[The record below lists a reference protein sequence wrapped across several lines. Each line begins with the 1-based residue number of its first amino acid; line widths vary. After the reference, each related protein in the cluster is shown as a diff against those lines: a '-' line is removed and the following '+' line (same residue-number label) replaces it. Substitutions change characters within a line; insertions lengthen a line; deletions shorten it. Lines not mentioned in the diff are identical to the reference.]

1 MTGRM
6 TQYVAFMRA
15 INVAGHARV
24 KMDVVK
30 ETFASAGCQCVRTY
44 IQSGNVIFE
53 SPEEDMTTI
62 SERVRT
68 KLRQLLGED
77 PVVFFRTVHEVE
89 AIVKGNPFRDFE
101 AEPDTK
107 LYVTFLAE
115 RPSGQPQ
122 FPLLSSKEA
131 LEAIAMKNLEVF
143 IVSRQKKNGFYGFPN
158 NFIEKEFGVSATTRN
173 LSTLTKIVEFVGKE
187 QG

>member
-1 MTGRM
+1 MTKF
-6 TQYVAFMRA
+6 VAFMRA
-15 INVAGHARV
+15 INVGGHARV
-24 KMDVVK
+24 KMNVLK
-30 ETFASAGCQCVRTY
+30 ETFFSAGCQRVRTY
-44 IQSGNVIFE
+44 IESGNVIFE
-53 SPEEDMTTI
+53 SPEEDMTAI
-62 SERVRT
+62 SEGVRT
-68 KLRQLLGED
+68 KLRQLLGEE

-101 AEPDTK
+101 AEPNTK

-115 RPSGQPQ
+115 RPSSQPQ

-158 NFIEKEFGVSATTRN
+158 NFIEKELGVSATTRN

-187 QG
+187 